1 MRNHTLR
8 KFLFALLF
16 LVIAGAGVGSYVEA
30 NKAREITIIVDGKA
44 QTVVASE
51 ETVEKQLSVLG
62 IYLPEGSELS
72 PGLNTTIREDMT
84 IEVRLAKKI
93 LLYMGGKAQ
102 EIKTAAPTVES
113 LLNELGYML
122 QDQDTV
128 FPDPDTDLKDDMIV
142 VVNQIRYEEKE
153 VEEVLPKNIKFIS
166 NDTLE
171 KGEMNVLEEGADG
184 LQKIRYH
191 YILQNGK
198 TSTGWIV
205 SREIIT
211 PSKERI
217 IEMGTGKNT
226 QEEAEKNA
234 LEEKKITSSE
244 TQTQD
249 KKQTASNNKETQKT
263 SQQASP
269 KEAKAANPT
278 PKQNQNIPEGYNVVK
293 TLTMKATAYDDS
305 PESNGKWGPYSAM
318 GNRLRYGVVAVDPSV
333 IPLGTRL
340 YIEGYGEAIAEDTGG
355 AIKGNRIDLF
365 MDRAS
370 AQKFGVQNVMVHILG
385 N

>member
-1 MRNHTLR
+1 MQNHTLR

-16 LVIAGAGVGSYVEA
+16 LVIAGAGIGSYVEA

-51 ETVEKQLSVLG
+51 KTVEKQLSALG
-62 IYLPEGSELS
+62 INLPEGSELS
-72 PGLNTTIREDMT
+72 PSLNTAIREDMT
-84 IEVRLAKKI
+84 IEVKLAKKI

-102 EIKTAAPTVES
+102 EIKTTAPTIEG
-113 LLNELGYML
+113 LLKELGYTP
-122 QDQDTV
+122 QDQDTI
-128 FPDPDTDLKDDMIV
+128 FPDPDADLKNDMIV
-142 VVNQIRYEEKE
+142 VVNQVRYEEKE

-171 KGEMNVLEEGADG
+171 KGEMKVLEAGADG
-184 LQKIRYH
+184 LQKVRYH

-211 PSKERI
+211 PSKECI
-217 IEMGTGKNT
+217 IEMGTGKNA
-226 QEEAEKNA
+226 QKDVEKDA
-234 LEEKKITSSE
+234 PEEKKTASSE
-244 TQTQD
+244 SQAQD
-249 KKQTASNNKETQKT
+249 KKQTASNNKESQKT
-263 SQQASP
+263 NQQAPP
-269 KEAKAANPT
+269 KEEKAANLT

-305 PESNGKWGPYSAM
+305 PESNGEWGPYSAM

-370 AQKFGVQNVMVHILG
+370 AQKFGVQNVVVHILG